1 MRWYCV
7 LCFAASRLKKSTL
20 RLLSASV
27 TFTPSSRKTSSSG
40 GGRKSGTTL
49 IFPRGSSVYLIFAL
63 IDAFAL
69 SPIAG
74 SKYANDARSICEADR
89 HDRSADLAKAEE
101 PCLGFAVPQVF
112 GYHAAGIRE
121 RQLGLSEADTV
132 L

>member
-7 LCFAASRLKKSTL
+7 LCFAASLLKKSTL

-27 TFTPSSRKTSSSG
+27 TFTPSSRKTRSLG

-49 IFPRGSSVYLIFAL
+49 SLPSGSSVYLIFEL

-74 SKYANDARSICEADR
+74 SKYANDAGSICEADR
-89 HDRSADLAKAEE
+89 HDRSADSAKAEE
-101 PCLGFAVPQVF
+101 PCLGFAVLPVF

-121 RQLGLSEADTV
+121 RQLRLSEADTV